1 MYKEKLDVNLQK
13 CKGHRFFK
21 FLREFDLNKST
32 LHFVIY
38 FSSFLSIQM
47 TFLQDQAS
55 QKLTF

>member
-1 MYKEKLDVNLQK
+1 MSRTQILQILV
-13 CKGHRFFK
+13 RT
-21 FLREFDLNKST
+21 REFDLNKST